1 MVNFEPGECT
11 REMFFSVSDTGNS
24 EKKTESRRIWV
35 YNVVVTSPDALIS
48 THLIH
53 YNREGAYEEV
63 MICLNNEDRFFFTAT
78 Q

>member
-1 MVNFEPGECT
+1 M
-11 REMFFSVSDTGNS
+11 
-24 EKKTESRRIWV
+24 
-35 YNVVVTSPDALIS
+35 VTSLDALIS

-63 MICLNNEDRFFFTAT
+63 MICLNKEDRFFFTAT